1 MLFDSAY
8 QAHSAPS
15 HRPGSAWARHAVDR
29 KRSGRCQESGRTST
43 PNAVPVGEPRPTD
56 PCCPPASA
64 PRPPHRRCTPR
75 AHHKP
80 RRRRCQS
87 SPTRRRKA
95 DPSRPRHGLG
105 VARTV
110 TATPSTKRRATHRA
124 PTQKSPCV
132 EPRGHVPF
140 DGQGGA
146 RPSPS
151 MWVRRPGLGGHSR
164 QQPPPLPVR
173 WPTGSR
179 PRWHH
184 GLIPSVD
191 NAAPRR
197 PSCVQVGPCSRSAWQ
212 PAHSSILRT
221 YASHVLKDPLA
232 QHPSQLF

>member
-1 MLFDSAY
+1 MLFDSAH

-15 HRPGSAWARHAVDR
+15 HRPDSAWARHAVDR

-43 PNAVPVGEPRPTD
+43 PNAVPVG
-56 PCCPPASA
+56 A
-64 PRPPHRRCTPR
+64 PHQRTRVARQRVPHDHHIVVAPVERITNHVGVGVKARR
-75 AHHKP
+75 
-80 RRRRCQS
+80 S
-87 SPTRRRKA
+87 V
-95 DPSRPRHGLG
+95 

-140 DGQGGA
+140 DGQGGV